1 MGDSSGLAVSI
12 YAGQYTR
19 SLVKVCY
26 GKRFIPIFLHA
37 ARKRDLVVIRPDF
50 QPAAA
55 IRARLTW
62 ILNMSAETHRLTALR
77 AGQAKRHPAVDRLS
91 GQLEKDC
98 QVKQLSARL
107 QQLIEALSLY
117 HRPGKT
123 IEEKR
128 SINPGEPSLDHLNYH
143 IIWSQSSRPNDF
155 LGLETE
161 RRAALGF
168 GPQNCAS
175 RGSRNTKP
183 FLYKIRLGSF
193 SGSGRT

>member
-37 ARKRDLVVIRPDF
+37 ARKRGLVVIRPVF

-55 IRARLTW
+55 IRARPTW

-77 AGQAKRHPAVDRLS
+77 AGQAKCHPAVDGLF

-98 QVKQLSARL
+98 QVKQLSPRL
-107 QQLIEALSLY
+107 QQLIEALILY
-117 HRPGKT
+117 NRPGKA

-128 SINPGEPSLDHLNYH
+128 SINPGEPSLD

-155 LGLETE
+155 PGPETE
-161 RRAALGF
+161 RRAVLGF

-183 FLYKIRLGSF
+183 FPYKIRLGSF